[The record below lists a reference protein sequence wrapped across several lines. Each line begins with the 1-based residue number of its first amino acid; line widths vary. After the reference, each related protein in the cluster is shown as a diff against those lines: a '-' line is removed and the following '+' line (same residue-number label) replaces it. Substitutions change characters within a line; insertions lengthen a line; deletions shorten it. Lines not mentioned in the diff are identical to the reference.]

1 MISQQM
7 DVFFLEKDH
16 KNNTFKTEYAKKIGT
31 IWPPNP
37 SMGFNDPNLSLD
49 FIPQRQGKM
58 VVLPKGQKP
67 GQGAGQQQGGYQ
79 QGGYPPKPSHQMH
92 NQGGPQQIQPPMGH
106 GGPNDPNSPPFPDP
120 SGQPGY

>member
-1 MISQQM
+1 MIQEQQ
-7 DVFFLEKDH
+7 DIYFIEGNQQKGY
-16 KNNTFKTEYAKKIGT
+16 KPEYAFKIGV
-31 IWPPNP
+31 ILPPNP
-37 SMGFNDPNLSLD
+37 SRGEAEPSFLFNFEPK
-49 FIPQRQGKM
+49 RQGKM

-79 QGGYPPKPSHQMH
+79 QGGYPQKPSHQMH

>member
-1 MISQQM
+1 MIQEQQ
-7 DVFFLEKDH
+7 DI
-16 KNNTFKTEYAKKIGT
+16 Y
-31 IWPPNP
+31 
-37 SMGFNDPNLSLD
+37 
-49 FIPQRQGKM
+49 FIGKM

-79 QGGYPPKPSHQMH
+79 QGGYTQKPSHQMH